1 MEFPDGWSL
10 DYIASGAFSKSKN
23 LKSLT
28 FVDNLAGVYP
38 NIFDGVESNEIILRF
53 WTESVPDLIVEKEGV
68 PFTFGVDNSRIK
80 LEINSGMGE
89 AFISGWSYPLAG
101 YSGRETMEEAVKAE
115 LLATNGVEPTDEE
128 LKVEVDKRI
137 LPYMNIVRG
146 WLGLAEIDSVD
157 EIGSGTEY
165 ISDTDK
171 RIDTQQNEIESIA
184 QGTAKN
190 QEKETKE
197 ETEE

>member
-1 MEFPDGWSL
+1 
-10 DYIASGAFSKSKN
+10 
-23 LKSLT
+23 
-28 FVDNLAGVYP
+28 
-38 NIFDGVESNEIILRF
+38 
-53 WTESVPDLIVEKEGV
+53 
-68 PFTFGVDNSRIK
+68 
-80 LEINSGMGE
+80 MGE

-146 WLGLAEIDSVD
+146 WLGLAEIDSVN

-184 QGTAKN
+184 QGTAIN

>member
-1 MEFPDGWSL
+1 M
-10 DYIASGAFSKSKN
+10 
-23 LKSLT
+23 
-28 FVDNLAGVYP
+28 
-38 NIFDGVESNEIILRF
+38 
-53 WTESVPDLIVEKEGV
+53 
-68 PFTFGVDNSRIK
+68 
-80 LEINSGMGE
+80 
-89 AFISGWSYPLAG
+89 
-101 YSGRETMEEAVKAE
+101 
-115 LLATNGVEPTDEE
+115 
-128 LKVEVDKRI
+128 
-137 LPYMNIVRG
+137 
-146 WLGLAEIDSVD
+146 DSVD